1 MYCSN
6 AVERKDIYTY
16 IIFGYNINILLRR
29 FDICCSRDSAHEVG
43 MSIV

>member
-6 AVERKDIYTY
+6 AVERKDIYT
-16 IIFGYNINILLRR
+16 YNINILLRR